1 MKKDF
6 LARANAYGTLLFFC
20 STVSRKISTP
30 YIFWGYPY
38 PRQWREIAT
47 PILQYQFP
55 FLRDHQPLLI
65 ACLWWM

>member
-6 LARANAYGTLLFFC
+6 LARAKAYGTLLFFC

-38 PRQWREIAT
+38 PRQW
-47 PILQYQFP
+47 
-55 FLRDHQPLLI
+55 
-65 ACLWWM
+65 